1 MARRCCSSEPVP
13 TPLKEAGLKR
23 TAQREAILAALEAS
37 DRPLTVEEIRQRL
50 GDTSSGVPTI
60 YRNLQR
66 FVEEGWAE
74 ALPSTDQVQRYVR
87 CRSREHHHH
96 ILCETCGRVD
106 EVTGCGLDAV
116 LLEMVKA
123 TGYVLT
129 EHRLALT
136 GRCRACQEH
145 AGIT

>member
-1 MARRCCSSEPVP
+1 MARRCCSSEPEP

-74 ALPSTDQVQRYVR
+74 ALPSTDQVLRYVR

-96 ILCETCGRVD
+96 ILCEICGRVA
-106 EVTGCGLDAV
+106 EVEGCGLEAV
-116 LLEMVKA
+116 LLDLERRS
-123 TGYVLT
+123 GFRIERHQLN
-129 EHRLALT
+129 LS
-136 GRCRACQEH
+136 GRCAHCQE
-145 AGIT
+145 A